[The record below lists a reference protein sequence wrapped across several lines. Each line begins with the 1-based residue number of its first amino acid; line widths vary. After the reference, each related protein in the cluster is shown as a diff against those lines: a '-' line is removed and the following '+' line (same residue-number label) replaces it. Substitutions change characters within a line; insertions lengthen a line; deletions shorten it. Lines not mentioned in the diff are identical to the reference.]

1 METAQKE
8 KVYGYLFKV
17 VLSLILLFCLY
28 NVVSIFFLSP
38 SRVKKLQSRISSA
51 VNTIESNIRRA
62 GPENMEE
69 IIYEPQMVNKVK
81 GSSLS
86 KQIERTSIFA
96 GPVKTKTEIA
106 ETEIVQYENIKEP
119 ANLEIVFK
127 GIADDLAYINIRR
140 EIDGQWH
147 EHGFPTKIGEIIGGK
162 KILGGKP
169 LDFTTNYV
177 LQEIVYKAQKPTT
190 LMKNVV
196 ILNDSGEFA
205 GTTMAPGET
214 FMKSTSK
221 IKYKDENGNTK
232 ELWLKESA
240 KTIKAEEEETVED
253 DKANPA
259 EPKEGVAIDDAAK
272 QKKISDKERKPFDE
286 EAEIIKSILQE
297 VEIGSGLN

>member
-17 VLSLILLFCLY
+17 VLSLILLFCIY

-38 SRVKKLQSRISSA
+38 PRVKKLQSRISSA

-69 IIYEPQMVNKVK
+69 IIYEPHLLNKVK
-81 GSSLS
+81 GSPLS

-96 GPVKTKTEIA
+96 GHVKTK
-106 ETEIVQYENIKEP
+106 TEIVQYENIKEP

-127 GIADDLAYINIRR
+127 GLADDLAYINIRR

-177 LQEIVYKAQKPTT
+177 LQDIVYKAQKPTT

-196 ILNDSGEFA
+196 ILNNSGEFA
-205 GTTMAPGET
+205 GTTTVPGET

-221 IKYKDENGNTK
+221 IKYKDENGNTI

-240 KTIKAEEEETVED
+240 KTIKADEEEIVED
-253 DKANPA
+253 DKAKSS

-272 QKKISDKERKPFDE
+272 QKEISDKERKPFDE

>member
-17 VLSLILLFCLY
+17 VLSLILLFCIY

-38 SRVKKLQSRISSA
+38 PRVKKLQSRISSA

-81 GSSLS
+81 GSPLS
-86 KQIERTSIFA
+86 KQIERTLIFA

-106 ETEIVQYENIKEP
+106 ESKIVQYENIKEP

-127 GIADDLAYINIRR
+127 GLADDLAYINIRR

-147 EHGFPTKIGEIIGGK
+147 EHGFPTKIGEIIGGER
-162 KILGGKP
+162 ILGGKT

-177 LQEIVYKAQKPTT
+177 LQDIVYKAQKPTT

-205 GTTMAPGET
+205 GTTMVTGET

-240 KTIKAEEEETVED
+240 KTIKAEEEEIVED
-253 DKANPA
+253 DKAKPA
-259 EPKEGVAIDDAAK
+259 ETEEGVAIDDAAK
-272 QKKISDKERKPFDE
+272 QKEISDKERKPFDE
-286 EAEIIKSILQE
+286 ETEIIKSILQE
-297 VEIGSGLN
+297 VEIGIGLN

>member
-1 METAQKE
+1 
-8 KVYGYLFKV
+8 
-17 VLSLILLFCLY
+17 
-28 NVVSIFFLSP
+28 
-38 SRVKKLQSRISSA
+38 
-51 VNTIESNIRRA
+51 
-62 GPENMEE
+62 MEE

-81 GSSLS
+81 GSPLS
-86 KQIERTSIFA
+86 KQIERTSIFV
-96 GPVKTKTEIA
+96 GPVKTKTEI
-106 ETEIVQYENIKEP
+106 VQYENIEEP

-127 GIADDLAYINIRR
+127 GLADNLAYINIRR

-147 EHGFPTKIGEIIGGK
+147 EHGFPTKIGEIIGGE
-162 KILGGKP
+162 KILGGKT

-177 LQEIVYKAQKPTT
+177 LQDIVYKAQRPTT

-205 GTTMAPGET
+205 GTTMVPGET

-240 KTIKAEEEETVED
+240 KTIKVEEEEIVED
-253 DKANPA
+253 DKAKPA
-259 EPKEGVAIDDAAK
+259 EPKEGVAIDDATK
-272 QKKISDKERKPFDE
+272 QKEILDKVRKPFDE